1 MLERRLPLLEPLAP
15 DALDAIE
22 RGWQRLVAEIGIRFD
37 HPEALRLLA
46 EAGQRVEGDVV
57 RFDPDWVLEM
67 VAKAPRRFTLHARNP
82 ARDIE
87 IGGDH
92 MVFLPVQGPPFVR
105 RGAERREAT
114 LADFEDLCRLA
125 QAVGVLDSAGSLP
138 CEPNDRPLDS
148 RHLDCLRA
156 LVTLTDKPFG
166 AHSVSIACVEDAL
179 AVARIV
185 FGDRVDREAC
195 TYTNINVNSPLVY
208 DERMLDA
215 LLVFARAGQPVLV
228 VPFLLMG
235 AMAPVSV
242 PAALAQQFAE
252 ALTGIALMQLVRPG
266 CPAVLGSFLSTTDM
280 KNGSP
285 AFGGPESHVGLL
297 ASGQLARRYGLP
309 WRAGGGA
316 LTSSPLPDAQ
326 AAWEGMNTMQAAF
339 LAGANWHMHCAGWLE
354 GGLVASFEKAIVDID
369 MLETLIRE
377 FTPLEVDE
385 ASLAFDAHAE
395 VGHGGHFF
403 GAAHTMERFR
413 DCFHRP
419 VLATTD
425 NFQRWSKD
433 GSPDAAERATTI
445 HRQLLADFEPPPL
458 DEAVRDEVDAFAD
471 RRRRELGD

>member
-433 GSPDAAERATTI
+433 GSRDAADRATAI

>member
-15 DALDAIE
+15 AALDAIE

-46 EAGQRVEGDVV
+46 AAGQRVEGDVV

-433 GSPDAAERATTI
+433 GSPDAAERATAI

>member
-1 MLERRLPLLEPLAP
+1 
-15 DALDAIE
+15 
-22 RGWQRLVAEIGIRFD
+22 
-37 HPEALRLLA
+37 
-46 EAGQRVEGDVV
+46 
-57 RFDPDWVLEM
+57 
-67 VAKAPRRFTLHARNP
+67 LHARNP
-82 ARDIE
+82 AHDSE

-433 GSPDAAERATTI
+433 GSPDAAERATAI

>member
-15 DALDAIE
+15 AALDAIE

-433 GSPDAAERATTI
+433 GSPDAAERATAI

-458 DEAVRDEVDAFAD
+458 DEAVRAEVDAFAD

>member
-46 EAGQRVEGDVV
+46 AAGQRVEGDVV
-57 RFDPDWVLEM
+57 CFDPDWVLEM

-166 AHSVSIACVEDAL
+166 GHSVSIACVEDAL
-179 AVARIV
+179 TVARIV

-433 GSPDAAERATTI
+433 GSRDAADRATAI

>member
-46 EAGQRVEGDVV
+46 AAGQRVEGDVV

-242 PAALAQQFAE
+242 PAALTQQFAE

-433 GSPDAAERATTI
+433 GSPDAAERATAI

>member
-46 EAGQRVEGDVV
+46 AAGQRVEGDVV

-105 RGAERREAT
+105 HGAERREAT

-433 GSPDAAERATTI
+433 GSPDAAERATAI

>member
-1 MLERRLPLLEPLAP
+1 MLQRRLPLLEPLSP
-15 DALDAIE
+15 DALDVIE
-22 RGWQRLVAEIGIRFD
+22 RGWRRLVSEIGIRFD
-37 HPEALRLLA
+37 HPEAQRLLA
-46 EAGQRVEGDVV
+46 AAGQRVEDGVA
-57 RFDPDWVLEM
+57 RLDPDWVL
-67 VAKAPRRFTLHARNP
+67 AQCALAPSAFTLHARNP
-82 ARDIE
+82 DRDIVV
-87 IGGDH
+87 GGDH

-105 RGAERREAT
+105 RGDDRREAT

-125 QAVGVLDSAGSLP
+125 QSADLLDSAGALP

-148 RHLDCLRA
+148 RHLDGLRA
-156 LVTLTDKPFG
+156 LATLTDKPFG
-166 AHSVSIACVEDAL
+166 THSVSIACVEDGI

-185 FGDRVDREAC
+185 CGDRVDREAC

-215 LLVFARAGQPVLV
+215 LLVYARAAQPVLV

-252 ALTGIALMQLVRPG
+252 ALAGIALMQLVRPG

-316 LTSSPLPDAQ
+316 LTSSPVPDAQ

-354 GGLVASFEKAIVDID
+354 GGLVASFEKAIVDLD
-369 MLETLIRE
+369 MLATLVRE

-419 VLATTD
+419 DLATTD
-425 NFQRWSKD
+425 NFQRWSAA
-433 GSPDAAERATTI
+433 GSPDAAARAGELWA
-445 HRQLLADFEPPPL
+445 RMRDAYAAPPL
-458 DEAVRDEVDAFAD
+458 DDAVRDELDEFVA